1 MSIHKSIALKLS
13 LTAIAS
19 VVLVLLLAVGLV
31 SRLIWSSTEADAKR
45 YIDQVAQEFHALLGA
60 FADTARA
67 QAEHDFHIFKGRFGG
82 TFTLE
87 YRSEGEKPV
96 PVLRHEGRVL
106 NGSFEQLDAF
116 TEDTQGSVATVFA
129 ATEDGNYLRIA
140 TSLRNQKGERAF
152 GTLLDR
158 QHPAF
163 ALMGQG
169 KTYVGR
175 ASLFGR
181 EYMTVYEP
189 IRQNE
194 RTIGI
199 LFIGAEIGPLL
210 ERIGAMMAERKLFE
224 SGAVYA
230 VNTSSTPGRGKL
242 LGVQGLAQVDPGE
255 ANPQAQAWLAQI
267 ESAAAG
273 SDVGT
278 AWSPVA
284 KRARHVALRHYEPW
298 GLTLVAEVD
307 PGDLTAK
314 GRAILVRLWGAL
326 AGAVLVMGGM
336 LVWASRRIVG
346 APVVLLQ
353 SELRRLSTGDLTH
366 PIVVR
371 SQDELGELAASVE
384 GLRQQFV
391 RSLGIVRAAADSV
404 STASAQIAS
413 GNRDLSARTES
424 QASALEQSAASM
436 EELGTAVRHNADGSH
451 KASELASHASVV
463 AVRGGE
469 AVGQVVQTMSDIN
482 QSSQRIADIIS
493 IIDGIAFQTN
503 ILALNAA
510 VEAARAGEQGRG
522 FAVVAG
528 EVRSLAQRS
537 AVAAKEIKEL
547 ISGSV
552 ARVRAGA
559 QQVDQAGRTMEDVVA
574 SIQQVSDIMT
584 EISAASREQSDG
596 VTQIGSVVSQLDQS
610 TQQNA
615 GLVEEMATAATSL
628 REQADQL
635 VVAVSAFRL

>member
-1 MSIHKSIALKLS
+1 MSILKSIALKLS

-31 SRLIWSSTEADAKR
+31 SRLIWSNTEDDAKR
-45 YIDQVAQEFHALLGA
+45 YVDQVAQEFHVLLGA

-87 YRSEGEKPV
+87 YRSEDGKSV

-116 TEDTQGSVATVFA
+116 TQDTRGSVVTVFA
-129 ATEDGNYLRIA
+129 ATEDGNYLRVT

-152 GTLLDR
+152 GTLLDTR
-158 QHPAF
+158 HPAF

-175 ASLFGR
+175 ANLFGR
-181 EYMTVYEP
+181 EYMTIYEP

-210 ERIGAMMAERKLFE
+210 ERIGGMMAERKLFE

-230 VNTSSTPGRGKL
+230 VNTSSTPNRGKL
-242 LGVQGLAQVDPGE
+242 LGVQGQTQVDLSE
-255 ANPQAQAWLAQI
+255 ANPQAKAWLAQI
-267 ESAAAG
+267 ESTAAG
-273 SDVGT
+273 TDVGT
-278 AWSPVA
+278 AWSPAV
-284 KRARHVALRHYEPW
+284 KSERHVAVRHYAPW

-307 PGDLTAK
+307 PDDLTAK
-314 GRAILVRLWGAL
+314 GRAILARLWGAL
-326 AGAVLVMGGM
+326 AGAVLVMGGT

-346 APVVLLQ
+346 APVTTLKH
-353 SELRRLSTGDLTH
+353 ELERLSTGDLTH
-366 PIVVR
+366 PIVTR
-371 SQDELGELAASVE
+371 SEDELGELASSIE
-384 GLRQQFV
+384 GFRQQLV
-391 RSLGIVRAAADSV
+391 RSLSIVRTAADSV

-413 GNRDLSARTES
+413 GNRDLSARTET

-436 EELGTAVRHNADGSH
+436 EELGSTVRHNADSSQ
-451 KASELASHASVV
+451 KANELASHASVV
-463 AVRGGE
+463 AVRGGQ

-482 QSSQRIADIIS
+482 QSSQRIADIITV
-493 IIDGIAFQTN
+493 IDGIAFQTN
-503 ILALNAA
+503 ILALNAS

-528 EVRSLAQRS
+528 EVRSLAQSS
-537 AVAAKEIKEL
+537 ANAAKEIKDL

-552 ARVRAGA
+552 ARVREGA
-559 QQVDQAGRTMEDVVA
+559 QQVDQAGRTMEDVVS
-574 SIQQVSDIMT
+574 SIHQVSHIMT

-596 VTQIGSVVSQLDQS
+596 VTQIGSAVSQLDHA

-615 GLVEEMATAATSL
+615 SLVEEMAAAAASL
-628 REQADQL
+628 REQAGQL